1 MKIASKFTLIAA
13 LTGALFA
20 TSTPLSAQEKI
31 TLRAA
36 DYLAPTHYMFRFGV
50 RH

>member
-20 TSTPLSAQEKI
+20 TSTPLSAQEKNN
-31 TLRAA
+31 LGAA
-36 DYLAPTHYMFRFGV
+36 GQLGPTQ
-50 RH
+50 